1 MHVRRLVPPLVITAS
16 VAALALA
23 GAVPAS
29 AGARSSSSPTVEVV
43 NDTVL
48 APYHLSTSDNR
59 LLVADGGTSLVSRV
73 ASNGKLTTVATG
85 PQPGEVAGVAAG
97 DGGFAYTWTDYS
109 TGAAGLTIRTPGKA
123 DVTADLSGFE
133 STQNPNGKVTYGIL
147 HKVTKCQQKA
157 LDDAQIPVQYQ
168 GDVNS
173 HPYAVTYGGSGV
185 WYVADA
191 GGNDVIRVSPSGTPT
206 LVKVLPRQPLH
217 ITKAFAQANNLASCT
232 VGLTYYTD
240 PVSTGIDRHD
250 GKLYVSTLPGG
261 PEDPSAG
268 PRGSVYRMSEDGS
281 GLTRLATG
289 FAGATDVT
297 VAPNGKVYVAELFGG
312 EISTIKNGHA
322 EPVVALPNVVSVS
335 YGLGA
340 LYAGVAGP
348 TDDQGNPTGQPGSIV
363 RVDLH

>member
-1 MHVRRLVPPLVITAS
+1 MHVRRFAPPLVITAS
-16 VAALALA
+16 VAALALT
-23 GAVPAS
+23 GALPAS
-29 AGARSSSSPTVEVV
+29 ASTQSSSPKVEVV

-48 APYHLSTSDNR
+48 APYHLSTTDNR

-97 DGGFAYTWTDYS
+97 NGGLAYTWTDYS
-109 TGAAGLTIRTPGKA
+109 TGAAGLTIRTPGQA
-123 DVTADLSGFE
+123 DVTADLSTFE
-133 STQNPNGKVTYGIL
+133 TNNNPNGKITYGVL
-147 HKVTKCQQKA
+147 HKVTKCQQA
-157 LDDAQIPVQYQ
+157 SFDQAQIPVQYQ
-168 GDVNS
+168 GDVNA

-191 GGNDVIRVSPSGTPT
+191 GGNDIIRVSPSGIPT
-206 LVKVLPRQPLH
+206 LVKVLPRQALH
-217 ITKAFAQANNLASCT
+217 ITKAFAKENGLAKCT

-240 PVSTGIDRHD
+240 PVPTGITRHD
-250 GKLYVSTLPGG
+250 NKLYVSTLPGG
-261 PEDPSAG
+261 SEGPTAP
-268 PRGSVYRMSEDGS
+268 PRGSVFRMSIDGS

-289 FAGATDVT
+289 FSGATDVT

-312 EISTIKNGHA
+312 EISTIKNGHP
-322 EPVVALPNVVSVS
+322 EPVVALANVVSVS

-348 TDDQGNPTGQPGSIV
+348 TDDEGNPTGEPGSIV
-363 RVDLH
+363 RIDLH